1 MTRQRLVL
9 NLASAARRQ
18 SQNCRD
24 VAALNTQT
32 CNKWALVAARH
43 ISWPATADGQAHI
56 EVTLPV
62 CALRIICILC
72 AARTL
77 NMKGHGRE
85 VPGSR
90 TSCSATLSIAS

>member
-43 ISWPATADGQAHI
+43 ISWPATADGQAPI
-56 EVTLPV
+56 EVTMPV
-62 CALRIICILC
+62 CALRTIFDLC
-72 AARTL
+72 AA
-77 NMKGHGRE
+77 
-85 VPGSR
+85 GSLKMNR
-90 TSCSATLSIAS
+90 